1 VAKNSSLIPVPKG
14 KHILETNGPQS
25 RDLRRAENVCHD
37 VSWPERFELY
47 CQPGHLIRRLQQAAV
62 SLFLDAA
69 RSLGLEI
76 TPVQYAALRAIETY
90 PKIDQA
96 TLAGVIA
103 YDRATIGG
111 VADRLESKGLVRRT
125 LSPGDRR
132 VRLLVIEPAG
142 SRLLKKLEPSIK
154 DVQDRILEPLTPEE
168 KAEFLRLLVKLA
180 EANNAHSRAP
190 LRPI

>member
-1 VAKNSSLIPVPKG
+1 VPKG
-14 KHILETNGPQS
+14 KHVLQTDGAQS
-25 RDLRRAENVCHD
+25 CDPRPIGENACSD
-37 VSWPERFELY
+37 VSRPERFEIH

-62 SLFLDAA
+62 SLFHDAA
-69 RSLGLEI
+69 RSSGLEI

-132 VRLLVIEPAG
+132 VRLLAIEAAG
-142 SRLLKKLEPSIK
+142 SRLLKKLEPTVR

-168 KAEFLRLLVKLA
+168 RAEFLRLLVKLA
-180 EANNAHSRAP
+180 DANNVHSRAP